1 MHGHQDDQEGTEQLG
16 GCAAMNVDMDVEA
29 KAQWERMV
37 GQIHK
42 RRHLVHERFTS
53 RVRKL

>member
-1 MHGHQDDQEGTEQLG
+1 
-16 GCAAMNVDMDVEA
+16 MNVDMDVEA